1 MLHLQIIKRNCN
13 SLMVDLKTSLSG
25 RLRNTSLPKS
35 LALFPLFEAIVNSI
49 HAIDE
54 RIEQNKS
61 FTLADSRIAIKII
74 RSGQTS
80 TDNSRKPDITGFQ
93 IIDNGIGFNEKNF
106 TSFLTLDSEYKSAK
120 GCKGIGRLLWLKA
133 FSTVRVESIFYEN
146 ESFKKRGFS
155 FTRDGI
161 KNDFLDSS
169 ETDEINTIVSL
180 NNILSDYLASIP
192 KSADKIAERIIDHCF
207 WYFLRD
213 GGAPNIIIE
222 DGEDCSNLNNIFE
235 YSKSAELKSDSFS
248 IRGNVFEITH
258 IKLKEGSP
266 YRNCALYGAA
276 NRLVLSENLE
286 SKIQGLYGELLDGDK
301 PFSYVCFVASSYLTQ
316 NVSPERLSFNIS
328 ESLDNS
334 FLTEV
339 ELSFEEIRNEVVKSV
354 SKFLKDYLVDNLQRT
369 EDRIIDYVSNK
380 EPRYR
385 SIIKYLST
393 SDKAFNPNISDKELD
408 LKLHKKL
415 REVEENLIEQGHDLI
430 NNNTLSNEEFVSKL
444 NQYLQT
450 SGDAKASDLAS
461 YVAKRRAIIDIFE
474 RVLQQQDNGKFVTE
488 DVIHQL
494 IMPMRETSDSII
506 SEECGNLW
514 LIDER
519 LAFHSY
525 LASDKTIK
533 SMPITSDESTKEPDI
548 CALNVFSNPILVN
561 EGRTFPLASITIVEL
576 KRPMRDDAR
585 AGEKEDPILQAL
597 TYLDKIRLG
606 QAKTPQGRP
615 IPQSNDIPGYC
626 YVICDITESVI
637 RCCKAYCLQVTSDQ
651 LGYFGYN
658 PNYKAYIE
666 VISFDR
672 LLRAAKERNR
682 MFFQK
687 LGIPSGL

>member
-1 MLHLQIIKRNCN
+1 MLTSQIKIKTVN
-13 SLMVDLKTSLSG
+13 SLMIDLKTSLSG

-35 LALFPLFEAIVNSI
+35 SALFPLFEAIVNSI

-54 RIEQNKS
+54 RIEQDKS
-61 FTLADSRIAIKII
+61 ITLDDCLITIKII
-74 RSGQTS
+74 RSAQTS
-80 TDNSRKPDITGFQ
+80 TDNSRKPEITGFQ
-93 IIDNGIGFNEKNF
+93 IIDNGIGFNDKNF
-106 TSFLTLDSEYKSAK
+106 TSFLTLDSEYKAAK

-133 FSTVRVESIFYEN
+133 FSSVRIVSHFHEEGIFQ
-146 ESFKKRGFS
+146 KRVFS
-155 FTRDGI
+155 FTRDGLSNDSLESSTTNEI
-161 KNDFLDSS
+161 K
-169 ETDEINTIVSL
+169 TVVSL
-180 NNILSDYLASIP
+180 NFILSDYLTSIP

-213 GGAPNIIIE
+213 GGAPHIIIE
-222 DGEDCSNLNNIFE
+222 DGDDSSNLNNIFE
-235 YSKSAELKSDSFS
+235 YSKSAELTTDSFS
-248 IRGNVFEITH
+248 IRGNQFDITH

-266 YRNCALYGAA
+266 YKNCALYGAA

-286 SKIQGLYGELLDGDK
+286 SKIQGLYGDLSDGDK
-301 PFSYVCFVASSYLTQ
+301 SFSYVCFIASPYLTK
-316 NVSPERLSFNIS
+316 NVSPERLGFNIS

-339 ELSFEEIRNEVVKSV
+339 ELSFEEIRKEVVKSV
-354 SKFLKDYLVDNLQRT
+354 SKFLEGYIVDNLQRT
-369 EDRIIDYVSNK
+369 EERIFDFVSKK

-385 SIIKYLST
+385 SIIKYLNP
-393 SDKAFNPNISDKELD
+393 SDKAFNPNISDKDLD

-415 REVEENLIEQGHDLI
+415 REIEETLIEQGHDLI
-430 NNNTLSNEEFVSKL
+430 NNQTLSNEEFVSRL

-461 YVAKRRAIIDIFE
+461 YVAKRRAIIEIFE
-474 RVLQQQDNGKFVTE
+474 RALQQQDNGKFVTE

-533 SMPITSDESTKEPDI
+533 SMPITSDDSTKEPDI

-561 EGRTFPLASITIVEL
+561 EGRSLPLASITIVEL

-597 TYLDKIRLG
+597 TYLEKIRLG
-606 QAKTPQGRP
+606 QAKTPQGRL
-615 IPQSNDIPGYC
+615 IPKSEDIPGYC
-626 YVICDITESVI
+626 YVICDLTESVI
-637 RCCKAYCLQVTSDQ
+637 RCCKASSLQVTSDQ

-658 PNYKAYIE
+658 PNFKAYIE

-672 LLRAAKERNR
+672 LLQAAKERNR

-687 LGIPSGL
+687 LGIPTGL

>member
-1 MLHLQIIKRNCN
+1 MI
-13 SLMVDLKTSLSG
+13 DLKTSLSG

-35 LALFPLFEAIVNSI
+35 SALFPLFEAIVNSI

-54 RIEQNKS
+54 RIEQDNS
-61 FTLADSRIAIKII
+61 ITLDDCKITIKII
-74 RSGQTS
+74 RSAQTT
-80 TDNSRKPDITGFQ
+80 TDNSRKPEITGFQ
-93 IIDNGIGFNEKNF
+93 IVDNGIGFNDKNF
-106 TSFLTLDSEYKSAK
+106 TSFLTLDSEYKAAK

-133 FSTVRVESIFYEN
+133 FSSVRVESLFYEN
-146 ESFKKRGFS
+146 EMFQKRVFS
-155 FTRDGI
+155 FTRDG
-161 KNDFLDSS
+161 
-169 ETDEINTIVSL
+169 VS
-180 NNILSDYLASIP
+180 NDYLESSSAKEISTLVALNFILPEYLTSIP

-213 GGAPNIIIE
+213 GGAPHIIIE
-222 DGEDCSNLNNIFE
+222 DGDDCSNLNNIFE
-235 YSKSAELKSDSFS
+235 YSKSAEITTDSFS
-248 IRGNVFEITH
+248 IRGNQFDITH

-266 YRNCALYGAA
+266 YRNCVLYGAA
-276 NRLVLSENLE
+276 NRLVLSESLE
-286 SKIQGLYGELLDGDK
+286 SKIQGLYGDLTDDDK
-301 PFSYVCFVASSYLTQ
+301 SFSYVCFVASSYLTQ

-328 ESLDNS
+328 EKLDNS

-354 SKFLKDYLVDNLQRT
+354 SKFLGNYIEDNLQRT
-369 EDRIIDYVSNK
+369 EDRILDFVSTK

-385 SIIKYLST
+385 SIIKYLRP
-393 SDKAFNPNISDKELD
+393 SDKAFNPNISDKDLD

-430 NNNTLSNEEFVSKL
+430 NNPTLSNDEFVSKL
-444 NQYLQT
+444 SQYLET
-450 SGDAKASDLAS
+450 SSDAKASDLAS
-461 YVAKRRAIIDIFE
+461 YVAKRRAIIEIFE
-474 RVLQQQDNGKFVTE
+474 RALQQQDNGKYVTE

-506 SEECGNLW
+506 SEEYGNLW

-533 SMPITSDESTKEPDI
+533 SMPITSDDSTKEPDL

-561 EGRTFPLASITIVEL
+561 EGRSLPLASITIVEL
-576 KRPMRDDAR
+576 KRPMRDDAK

-597 TYLDKIRLG
+597 TYLEKIRLG
-606 QAKTPQGRP
+606 QAKTPQGRL
-615 IPQSNDIPGYC
+615 IPKSEDIPGYC
-626 YVICDITESVI
+626 YVICDLTESVV
-637 RCCKAYCLQVTSDQ
+637 RCCKAYSLQATSDQ

-658 PNYKAYIE
+658 PNFKAYIE

-672 LLRAAKERNR
+672 LLQAAKERNR

-687 LGIPSGL
+687 LGIPTGL

>member
-1 MLHLQIIKRNCN
+1 ML
-13 SLMVDLKTSLSG
+13 DLKTSLSG

-35 LALFPLFEAIVNSI
+35 SALFPLFEAIVNSI

-54 RIEQNKS
+54 RIEQDKS
-61 FTLADSRIAIKII
+61 ITLDDCRITIKII
-74 RSGQTS
+74 RSAQTF
-80 TDNSRKPDITGFQ
+80 TDYSRKPEITGFQ
-93 IIDNGIGFNEKNF
+93 VIDNGIGFNEKNF
-106 TSFLTLDSEYKSAK
+106 TSFLTLDSEYKAAK

-133 FSTVRVESIFYEN
+133 FSYVRVESLFYEDDK
-146 ESFKKRGFS
+146 FQKRIFS
-155 FTRDGI
+155 FTRNG
-161 KNDFLDSS
+161 
-169 ETDEINTIVSL
+169 
-180 NNILSDYLASIP
+180 LSNDYLEPSSTKEISTLVALNFMLPEYVSSIP

-213 GGAPNIIIE
+213 GGAPHIIIE
-222 DGEDCSNLNNIFE
+222 DGDDCSNLNNIFE
-235 YSKSAELKSDSFS
+235 YSKSAEITPDSFS
-248 IRGNVFEITH
+248 IRGNQFEITH

-266 YRNCALYGAA
+266 YRNCVLYGAA

-286 SKIQGLYGELLDGDK
+286 SKIQGLYGNLTDDDK

-328 ESLDNS
+328 EKLDNS
-334 FLTEV
+334 FLSDI
-339 ELSFEEIRNEVVKSV
+339 ELSFEEIRDEVVKSV
-354 SKFLKDYLVDNLQRT
+354 LKFLDNYIVENLQRT
-369 EDRIIDYVSNK
+369 EDRILDFVSTK

-385 SIIKYLST
+385 SIIKYLNP
-393 SDKAFNPNISDKELD
+393 SDKAFNPNISDKDLD

-430 NNNTLSNEEFVSKL
+430 NNPALSNDEFVSKL
-444 NQYLQT
+444 SQYLET
-450 SGDAKASDLAS
+450 SSDAKASDLAS
-461 YVAKRRAIIDIFE
+461 YVVKRRAIIEIFE
-474 RVLQQQDNGKFVTE
+474 RALHQQDNGKYVTE

-506 SEECGNLW
+506 SEEYGNLW

-533 SMPITSDESTKEPDI
+533 SMPITSDDSTKEPDL

-561 EGRTFPLASITIVEL
+561 EGRTLPLASITIVEL
-576 KRPMRDDAR
+576 KRPMRDDAK

-597 TYLDKIRLG
+597 TYLEKIRLG
-606 QAKTPQGRP
+606 QAKTPQGRL
-615 IPQSNDIPGYC
+615 IPKSEDIPGYC
-626 YVICDITESVI
+626 YVICDLTESVV
-637 RCCKAYCLQVTSDQ
+637 RCCKAYSLQATSDQ

-658 PNYKAYIE
+658 PNFKAYIE

-672 LLRAAKERNR
+672 LLQAAKERNR